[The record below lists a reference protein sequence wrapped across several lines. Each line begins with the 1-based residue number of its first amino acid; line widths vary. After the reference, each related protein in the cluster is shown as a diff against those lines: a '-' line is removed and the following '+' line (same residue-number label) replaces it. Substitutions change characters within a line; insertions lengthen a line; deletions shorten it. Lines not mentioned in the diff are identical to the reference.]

1 MVVPLGEKDAHAAG
15 DLLAKSRTSDVVDA
29 VVVTVALGNK
39 AVILTGDP
47 DDIERLVHASGHE
60 AVVVTV

>member
-1 MVVPLGEKDAHAAG
+1 M
-15 DLLAKSRTSDVVDA
+15 AKTRTTDVVDA
-29 VVVTVALGNK
+29 VVVTVALRIR

-47 DDIERLVHASGHE
+47 ADIERLVRASGHE